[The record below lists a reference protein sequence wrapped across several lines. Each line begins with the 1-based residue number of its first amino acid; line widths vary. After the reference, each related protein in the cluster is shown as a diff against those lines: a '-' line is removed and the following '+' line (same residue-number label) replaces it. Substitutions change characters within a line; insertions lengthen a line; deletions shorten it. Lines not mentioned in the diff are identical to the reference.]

1 MFVEVDHVDKVFP
14 LANGGRYI
22 ALENIDLQI
31 KQGEFISLIGHS
43 GCGKSTLLNMIA
55 GLDLPSMGGVML
67 EGKQITA
74 PGPDKMVVFQNYSL
88 LPWLTVRENI
98 ALAVDEVYRHKSAS
112 ERREII
118 EHHIDLVNLRPA
130 VKKRPNQ
137 LSGGMK
143 QRVAIARA
151 LSIRPKLLLLDEP
164 FGALDALTRG
174 GLQEQ
179 LMHICEESKVTAV
192 MVTHDVDEALLLS
205 DRVVMLTNG
214 PASHIGQILTVDLPR
229 PRQRMQVVKHPDYYP
244 MRAEIIEF
252 LNQQKRAKKRQAA
265 LKNVA
270 SMSLS
275 AVALEQVT
283 LTLGF
288 MPLTDCAPLAIAQEK
303 GFFAKH
309 GLSVN
314 LQRANSW
321 DDIAS
326 GVANRRFD
334 AAQMAAAMPLAM
346 TMGMNGQ
353 QSIPTSTALVLSRN
367 GNAITL
373 SRELYE
379 RGARTLGELKS
390 VIALDTDRRYRIG
403 VVHDCSMHNLMLRYW
418 LASGNIDP
426 DRDVDLVILPPQTMV
441 DRLRKGQIDGF
452 CVGEPW
458 GSQAVVERIGFVVA
472 TDLEIWAGN
481 PEKVLGVREDWQQQ
495 NPNSM
500 LALVK
505 ALLEACEYCDEP
517 RHRWEVAEVLSKSEY
532 LGVPIMAIT
541 PSLTGPYIRSGT
553 DRGQVLPR
561 FHQFHLDN
569 SNCPRRVEGLWILS
583 QLARWNITPFPK
595 NWIEVLERVRRVDI
609 FLEASRQ
616 LGQVGIEPDRDSFQL
631 FDGLIFD
638 PDRPLEYLKQQT
650 ISRNYSIQEIDL
662 DSSAADRLLAGTQ

>member
-31 KQGEFISLIGHS
+31 KQGEFVSLIGHS

-55 GLDLPSMGGVML
+55 GLDQPTMGGVVL
-67 EGKQITA
+67 EGRQITG

-98 ALAVDEVYRHKSAS
+98 ALAVNEVYRDKSAG
-112 ERREII
+112 ERKEII
-118 EHHIDLVNLRPA
+118 EQHIDLVNLRPA
-130 VKKRPNQ
+130 TNKRPAQ

-205 DRVVMLTNG
+205 DRVIMLTNG

-244 MRAEIIEF
+244 MRAQIIDF
-252 LNQQKRAKKRQAA
+252 LNQQKRAKKRQAE
-265 LKNVA
+265 LQKSPTSVMVG
-270 SMSLS
+270 STSL
-275 AVALEQVT
+275 EKTT
-283 LTLGF
+283 LNLGF
-288 MPLTDCAPLAIAQEK
+288 MPLSDCAPLAIAQEK

-309 GLSVN
+309 GLQVN

-321 DDIAS
+321 DEIAA
-326 GVANRRFD
+326 GVADRRFD
-334 AAQMAAAMPLAM
+334 AAQMVAAMPLAM
-346 TMGMNGQ
+346 TVGMQGRPALPI
-353 QSIPTSTALVLSRN
+353 STSLVLARN

-373 SRELYE
+373 SQELYE
-379 RGARTLGELKS
+379 RGAQSLSELKS
-390 VIALDTDRRYRIG
+390 VIALDKDRRYRIG
-403 VVHDCSMHNLMLRYW
+403 IVHDCSMHNLMLRYW

-426 DRDVDLVILPPQTMV
+426 DRDVDLVVLPPQTMV
-441 DRLRKGQIDGF
+441 DRLRNGQLDGF

-458 GSQAVVERIGFVVA
+458 GSQAVVEGIGFVVA
-472 TDLEIWAGN
+472 TDLDIWAGN
-481 PEKVLGVREDWQQQ
+481 PEKVLGVREDWQEQHPQ
-495 NPNSM
+495 TM

-517 RHRWEVAEVLSKSEY
+517 RHRMEIAEILSQSQY
-532 LGVPIMAIT
+532 LGVPLVAIA
-541 PSLTGPYIRSGT
+541 PSLTGPYLRSNT
-553 DRGQVLPR
+553 DQGQIFPR

-569 SNCPRRVEGLWILS
+569 SNCPRRVEGLWVLT

-595 NWIEVLERVRRVDI
+595 NWMEVLERVRRVDI

-631 FDGLIFD
+631 FDGLVFD
-638 PDRPLEYLKQQT
+638 PNQPLEYLNQQA
-650 ISRNYSIQEIDL
+650 IRRSYPIQDIDL
-662 DSSAADRLLAGTQ
+662 DRQLASTR

>member
-55 GLDLPSMGGVML
+55 GLDLPSKGGVVL
-67 EGKQITA
+67 EGRQITA

-98 ALAVDEVYRHKSAS
+98 ALAVNEVYRDKPAS
-112 ERREII
+112 ERQEII

-130 VKKRPNQ
+130 AKKRPAQ

-229 PRQRMQVVKHPDYYP
+229 PRQRMQVVKHPNYYP

-252 LNQQKRAKKRQAA
+252 LNQQKRAKKRQAE
-265 LKNVA
+265 LQSSVSVMVPQLPKTTLNV
-270 SMSLS
+270 
-275 AVALEQVT
+275 
-283 LTLGF
+283 GF

-309 GLSVN
+309 GLTVN
-314 LQRANSW
+314 LQRASSW

-326 GVANRRFD
+326 GVADRRFD
-334 AAQMAAAMPLAM
+334 AAQMVAAMPLAM
-346 TMGMNGQ
+346 TIGMNGLPAVPI
-353 QSIPTSTALVLSRN
+353 STSLVLSRN

-373 SRELYE
+373 SQELYE
-379 RGARTLGELKS
+379 RGAQSLSELKS
-390 VIALDTDRRYRIG
+390 VIAMDKDRRYRIG
-403 VVHDCSMHNLMLRYW
+403 IVHDCSMHNLMLRYW
-418 LASGNIDP
+418 MAAGNIDP
-426 DRDVDLVILPPQTMV
+426 DREVDLVILPPQTMV
-441 DRLRKGQIDGF
+441 DQLRRGQIDGF

-458 GSQAVVERIGFVVA
+458 GSKAVVEGIGFVVA

-495 NPNSM
+495 NPAAM

-505 ALLEACEYCDEP
+505 ALLEACEFCDEP
-517 RHRWEVAEVLSKSEY
+517 RHRVEVAEILSSPNY
-532 LGVPIMAIT
+532 LGVPLVALM
-541 PSLTGPYIRSGT
+541 PSLTGPYSRSAA
-553 DRGQVLPR
+553 DPGQVLPR

-595 NWIEVLERVRRVDI
+595 NWIEVLDRVRRVDI

-616 LGQVGIEPDRDSFQL
+616 LGQVGIEPDRDAFQL
-631 FDGLIFD
+631 FDGLVFD
-638 PDRPLEYLKQQT
+638 PDRPLEYLRQQT
-650 ISRNYSIQEIDL
+650 ISRDYPVQEINL
-662 DSSAADRLLAGTQ
+662 DGSVDHKFARTR

>member
-14 LANGGRYI
+14 LANGGRYV

-31 KQGEFISLIGHS
+31 KQGEFVSLIGHS

-55 GLDLPSMGGVML
+55 GLDLPSQGGVML

-98 ALAVDEVYRHKSAS
+98 ALAVDEVYRDKPAS

-130 VKKRPNQ
+130 AKKRPNQ

-252 LNQQKRAKKRQAA
+252 LNQQKRAKKRQAE
-265 LKNVA
+265 LQ
-270 SMSLS
+270 SS
-275 AVALEQVT
+275 AVATGSVPQLPKTT
-283 LTLGF
+283 LNLGF

-309 GLSVN
+309 GLTVN
-314 LQRANSW
+314 LQRASSW
-321 DDIAS
+321 DDIAA
-326 GVANRRFD
+326 GVADQRFD
-334 AAQMAAAMPLAM
+334 AAQMVAAMPLAM
-346 TMGMNGQ
+346 TIGMGGQ
-353 QSIPTSTALVLSRN
+353 AAVPISTALVLSRN

-373 SRELYE
+373 SQELYE
-379 RGARTLGELKS
+379 RGAQSLSELKS
-390 VIALDTDRRYRIG
+390 VIALDKDRRYRIG

-418 LASGNIDP
+418 LAAGGIDP
-426 DRDVDLVILPPQTMV
+426 DREVDLVILPPQTMV
-441 DRLRKGQIDGF
+441 DQLRKGQLDGF

-458 GSQAVVERIGFVVA
+458 GSQAVVEGIGFVVA
-472 TDLEIWAGN
+472 TDLDIWAGN

-495 NPNSM
+495 NPAAM

-505 ALLEACEYCDEP
+505 ALLEACEFCDEP
-517 RHRWEVAEVLSKSEY
+517 RHRIEIAEILSSSNY
-532 LGVPIMAIT
+532 LGVPLVALT
-541 PSLTGPYIRSGT
+541 PSLTGPYLRSTT
-553 DRGQVLPR
+553 DPGRVLPR
-561 FHQFHLDN
+561 FHQFHLEN

-616 LGQVGIEPDRDSFQL
+616 LGQVGIEPDRDAFEL
-631 FDGLIFD
+631 FDGLLFD
-638 PDRPLEYLKQQT
+638 PDRPLEYLRQQT
-650 ISRNYSIQEIDL
+650 ISRDYLVQEIDL
-662 DSSAADRLLAGTQ
+662 DSSAADRLLARTH

>member
-1 MFVEVDHVDKVFP
+1 MFVQVDHVDKVFP

-31 KQGEFISLIGHS
+31 KQGEFVSLIGHS

-55 GLDLPSMGGVML
+55 GLDLPSQGGVIL
-67 EGKQITA
+67 EGRQITA

-98 ALAVDEVYRHKSAS
+98 ALAVNEVYRDKSAS

-130 VKKRPNQ
+130 AKKLPAQ

-252 LNQQKRAKKRQAA
+252 LNQQKRAKKRQAELQSSTSA
-265 LKNVA
+265 LVSVPQLPKT
-270 SMSLS
+270 
-275 AVALEQVT
+275 T
-283 LTLGF
+283 LNLGF

-309 GLSVN
+309 GLTVN
-314 LQRANSW
+314 LHRASSW

-326 GVANRRFD
+326 GVADRRFD
-334 AAQMAAAMPLAM
+334 AAQMLAAMPLAM
-346 TMGMNGQ
+346 TIGMGGQ
-353 QSIPTSTALVLSRN
+353 PSVPISTALVLSRN

-373 SRELYE
+373 SQELYE
-379 RGARTLGELKS
+379 RGAQSLSELKS
-390 VIALDTDRRYRIG
+390 VIAMDQDRRYRIG
-403 VVHDCSMHNLMLRYW
+403 VVHSCSMHNLMLRYW

-426 DRDVDLVILPPQTMV
+426 DREVDLVILPPQTMV
-441 DRLRKGQIDGF
+441 EQLRRGQIDGF

-458 GSQAVVERIGFVVA
+458 GSKAVVEGVGFVVA

-481 PEKVLGVREDWQQQ
+481 PEKVLGVREDWQRQ
-495 NPNSM
+495 NPAAM

-505 ALLEACEYCDEP
+505 ALLEACEFCDEP
-517 RHRWEVAEVLSKSEY
+517 RHRLEIAEILSKPHY
-532 LGVPIMAIT
+532 LDVPLMALT
-541 PSLTGPYIRSGT
+541 PSLTGPYIRSST
-553 DRGQVLPR
+553 DPGQVLPR

-583 QLARWNITPFPK
+583 QLARWNMTPFPR

-631 FDGLIFD
+631 FDGLVFD

-650 ISRNYSIQEIDL
+650 ISRDYTVQEIDL
-662 DSSAADRLLAGTQ
+662 DSSDVDRLLARTR

>member
-31 KQGEFISLIGHS
+31 KQGEFVSLIGHS

-55 GLDLPSMGGVML
+55 GLDQPTMGGVVL
-67 EGKQITA
+67 EGRQITG

-88 LPWLTVRENI
+88 LPWLNVWENI
-98 ALAVDEVYRHKSAS
+98 ALAVNEVYRDKSTR
-112 ERREII
+112 ERKEII
-118 EHHIDLVNLRPA
+118 DHHIDLVHLRPA
-130 VKKRPNQ
+130 IHKRPAQ

-229 PRQRMQVVKHPDYYP
+229 PRQRMQVIKHPDYYP
-244 MRAEIIEF
+244 MRAQIIDF
-252 LNQQKRAKKRQAA
+252 LNQQKRAKKRQAE
-265 LKNVA
+265 LKKSPA
-270 SMSLS
+270 SVMVGSTSL
-275 AVALEQVT
+275 EKTT
-283 LTLGF
+283 LNLGF
-288 MPLTDCAPLAIAQEK
+288 MPLSDCAPLAIAQEK

-309 GLSVN
+309 GLQVN

-321 DDIAS
+321 DEIAA
-326 GVANRRFD
+326 GVADRRFD
-334 AAQMAAAMPLAM
+334 AAQMVAAMPLAM
-346 TMGMNGQ
+346 TIGMQGRPPL
-353 QSIPTSTALVLSRN
+353 PTSTSLVLARN

-373 SRELYE
+373 SQELYE
-379 RGARTLGELKS
+379 RGAQSLSELKS
-390 VIALDTDRRYRIG
+390 VIALDKDRRYRIG
-403 VVHDCSMHNLMLRYW
+403 IVHDCSMHNLMLRYW

-426 DRDVDLVILPPQTMV
+426 DRDVDLVVLPPQAMV
-441 DRLRKGQIDGF
+441 DRLRNGQLDGF

-458 GSQAVVERIGFVVA
+458 GSQAVVEGIGFVVA
-472 TDLEIWAGN
+472 TDLDIWAGN
-481 PEKVLGVREDWQQQ
+481 PEKVLGVREDWQEQHPQ
-495 NPNSM
+495 TM

-517 RHRWEVAEVLSKSEY
+517 RHRMEIAEILSQSQY
-532 LGVPIMAIT
+532 LGVPLVAIA
-541 PSLTGPYIRSGT
+541 PSLTGPYLRSST
-553 DRGQVLPR
+553 DPGQVFPR

-569 SNCPRRVEGLWILS
+569 SNCPRRVEGLWVLT

-631 FDGLIFD
+631 FDGLMFD
-638 PDRPLEYLKQQT
+638 PDRPLEYLNQQA
-650 ISRNYSIQEIDL
+650 IRRSYPVQEIDL
-662 DSSAADRLLAGTQ
+662 DRELAPTR

>member
-31 KQGEFISLIGHS
+31 KQGEFVSLIGHS

-55 GLDLPSMGGVML
+55 GLDQPSMGGVVL
-67 EGKQITA
+67 EGRQITG

-98 ALAVDEVYRHKSAS
+98 ALAVDEVYRHKPAK
-112 ERREII
+112 ERKEII

-130 VKKRPNQ
+130 SHKRPAQ

-179 LMHICEESKVTAV
+179 LMHICEESKVTTV

-214 PASHIGQILTVDLPR
+214 PASHIGQILTVHLPR
-229 PRQRMQVVKHPDYYP
+229 PRQRMQVVQHPDYYP
-244 MRAEIIEF
+244 MRAQIIDF
-252 LNQQKRAKKRQAA
+252 LHQQKRAKKRQAQ
-265 LKNVA
+265 LLQHPSVTF
-270 SMSLS
+270 SGGLPQ
-275 AVALEQVT
+275 LEKTT

-288 MPLTDCAPLAIAQEK
+288 MPLTDCAPFAIAQEK

-309 GLSVN
+309 GLTVH
-314 LQRANSW
+314 LQRAHSW
-321 DDIAS
+321 DDIATGLS
-326 GVANRRFD
+326 DQRFD
-334 AAQMAAAMPLAM
+334 AAQMVAAMPLAM
-346 TMGMNGQ
+346 TIGMHGQ
-353 QSIPTSTALVLSRN
+353 PSLPVSTPLVLSRN

-373 SRELYE
+373 SQELYE
-379 RGARTLGELKS
+379 RGAQTLNQFKS
-390 VIALDTDRRYRIG
+390 VLSLDTARRYRIG
-403 VVHDCSMHNLMLRYW
+403 IVHDCSMHNIMLRYW
-418 LASGNIDP
+418 LASAHIDP
-426 DRDVDLVILPPQTMV
+426 DLDLDLVVLPPQTMV
-441 DRLRKGQIDGF
+441 DQLRKGLLDGF

-458 GSQAVVERIGFVVA
+458 GSQAVVEGIGFVVA
-472 TDLEIWAGN
+472 TDLDIWAGN

-495 NPNSM
+495 HPQTL

-505 ALLEACEYCDEP
+505 ALLEACEFCDEP
-517 RHRWEVAEVLSKSEY
+517 RHRMEVAEIISRSEY
-532 LGVPIMAIT
+532 LALPLLAIS
-541 PSLTGPYIRSGT
+541 PSLTGPFFRSSHDLGSF
-553 DRGQVLPR
+553 LPR

-569 SNCPRRVEGLWILS
+569 TNCPRRIEALWLLT
-583 QLARWNITPFPK
+583 QLARWNITPFPQ
-595 NWIEVLERVRRVDI
+595 NWLEVLERVRRVDI

-616 LGQVGIEPDRDSFQL
+616 LGIVAIEPDRDSFHL
-631 FDGLIFD
+631 FDGLLFD
-638 PDRPLEYLKQQT
+638 PDLPLDYLH
-650 ISRNYSIQEIDL
+650 NLSIHRTYPIQFIDL
-662 DSSAADRLLAGTQ
+662 DPPLSSLP

>member
-14 LANGGRYI
+14 LANGGKYI

-31 KQGEFISLIGHS
+31 KQGEFVSLIGHS

-55 GLDLPSMGGVML
+55 GLDLPSQGGVML

-98 ALAVDEVYRHKSAS
+98 ALAVDEVYRDKPAS

-130 VKKRPNQ
+130 AKKRPNQ

-252 LNQQKRAKKRQAA
+252 LNQQKRAKKRQAE
-265 LKNVA
+265 LQ
-270 SMSLS
+270 SS
-275 AVALEQVT
+275 AVATGSVPQLPKTT
-283 LTLGF
+283 LNLGF

-309 GLSVN
+309 GLTVN
-314 LQRANSW
+314 LQRASSW
-321 DDIAS
+321 DDIAA
-326 GVANRRFD
+326 GVADQRFD
-334 AAQMAAAMPLAM
+334 AAQMVAAMPLAM
-346 TMGMNGQ
+346 TIGMGGQ
-353 QSIPTSTALVLSRN
+353 AAVPISTALVLSRN

-373 SRELYE
+373 SQELYE
-379 RGARTLGELKS
+379 RGAQSLSELKS
-390 VIALDTDRRYRIG
+390 VIALDKDRRYRIG

-418 LASGNIDP
+418 LAAGGIDP
-426 DRDVDLVILPPQTMV
+426 DREVDLVILPPQTMV
-441 DRLRKGQIDGF
+441 DQLRKGQLDGF

-458 GSQAVVERIGFVVA
+458 GSQAVVEGIGFVVA
-472 TDLEIWAGN
+472 TDLDIWAGN

-495 NPNSM
+495 NPAAM

-505 ALLEACEYCDEP
+505 ALLEACEFCDEP
-517 RHRWEVAEVLSKSEY
+517 RHRIEIAEILSSSNY
-532 LGVPIMAIT
+532 LGVPLVALT
-541 PSLTGPYIRSGT
+541 PSLTGPYLRSTT
-553 DRGQVLPR
+553 DPGRVLPR
-561 FHQFHLDN
+561 FHQFHLEN

-616 LGQVGIEPDRDSFQL
+616 LGQVGIEPDRDAFEL
-631 FDGLIFD
+631 FDGLLFD
-638 PDRPLEYLKQQT
+638 PDRPLEYLRQQT
-650 ISRNYSIQEIDL
+650 ISRDYLVQEIDL
-662 DSSAADRLLAGTQ
+662 DSSAADRLLARTH

>member
-1 MFVEVDHVDKVFP
+1 MFVEIDHVDKVFP

-31 KQGEFISLIGHS
+31 KQGEFVSLIGHS

-55 GLDLPSMGGVML
+55 GLDLPSQGGVIL

-98 ALAVDEVYRHKSAS
+98 ALAVDEVYRNKSAS

-130 VKKRPNQ
+130 AKKRPAQ

-252 LNQQKRAKKRQAA
+252 LNQQKRAKQRQAELQSSVSA
-265 LKNVA
+265 AVSQLPKMTLNV
-270 SMSLS
+270 
-275 AVALEQVT
+275 
-283 LTLGF
+283 GF

-309 GLSVN
+309 GLTVN
-314 LQRANSW
+314 LQRASSW
-321 DDIAS
+321 DDIAT
-326 GVANRRFD
+326 GVADRRFD
-334 AAQMAAAMPLAM
+334 AAQMVAAMPLAM
-346 TMGMNGQ
+346 TIGMDGQ
-353 QSIPTSTALVLSRN
+353 PSVPISTALVLSRN

-373 SRELYE
+373 SQELYE
-379 RGARTLGELKS
+379 RGAQSLSELKAI
-390 VIALDTDRRYRIG
+390 IAIDKDRRYRIG
-403 VVHDCSMHNLMLRYW
+403 IVHDCSMHNLMLRYW

-426 DRDVDLVILPPQTMV
+426 DREVDLVIMPPQTMV
-441 DRLRKGQIDGF
+441 DQLRKGQLDGF

-458 GSQAVVERIGFVVA
+458 GSQAVVEGIGFVVA

-495 NPNSM
+495 NPAAM

-505 ALLEACEYCDEP
+505 ALLEACEFCDEP
-517 RHRWEVAEVLSKSEY
+517 RHRLEVAEILSRSNY
-532 LGVPIMAIT
+532 LGVPLVALT
-541 PSLTGPYIRSGT
+541 PSLTGPYIRSAH
-553 DRGQVLPR
+553 DPGQVLPR

-616 LGQVGIEPDRDSFQL
+616 LGQVGIEPDRDAFQL
-631 FDGLIFD
+631 FDGLVFD
-638 PDRPLEYLKQQT
+638 PDQPLEYLRQQT
-650 ISRNYSIQEIDL
+650 ISRDYPVQEIDL
-662 DSSAADRLLAGTQ
+662 DSSAADRLLARTR